1 MSSKEKIYADV
12 QIYSAKGGGR
22 EREVRSGGGRER
34 GGVSSGGGRER
45 GGGEEWRREGDR
57 DTERGEE

>member
-1 MSSKEKIYADV
+1 MSSKKKIYADV

-34 GGVSSGGGRER
+34 EGGEEWRREEER
-45 GGGEEWRREGDR
+45 GGEEWRREG
-57 DTERGEE
+57 